1 MEVWNRVKGFFDGPG
16 TQFISIDGA
25 ASQDTELDKSD
36 LITSAIAWLAKGI
49 TQSVPTLKFANPSLL
64 HVIEQPS
71 TQYSGEDLITAVTAD
86 LCIRGTSYVR
96 IIRSRNKLL
105 GLMWLPKV
113 DEATRDGKFSGYTY
127 YNSNFFLT
135 YVPTKDMIVF
145 KRGLDSENLRRGIS
159 PLRNLLDEVLTDGE
173 AANFTHSLIKNL
185 PIPGLLIGPKEGV
198 FSAKSSDQHKKL
210 EASFQKHFTGN
221 ERGKASLITHAFE
234 IGYVQPDMSKI
245 DLARLRELPEERV
258 CAALGIQPAV
268 LGLGAGLQT
277 TKVGATM
284 VEMTRQSWRYGVIPL
299 IKTIQNTYNKYL
311 VDRFDTGNKLELSVS
326 GIDDLRMPIPDI
338 ISLFQAGLISKLT
351 AANLAGVPD
360 DGSGTPTNGGSNA

>member
-1 MEVWNRVKGFFDGPG
+1 MEMWSKVKGFFDSPG
-16 TQFISIDGA
+16 TQFTSIDGV
-25 ASQDTELDKSD
+25 ASQNTQLDESD

-71 TQYSGEDLITAVTAD
+71 TQYSGEDLVTAVTAD

-96 IIRSRNKLL
+96 IIRSRGKLL

-113 DEATRDGKFSGYTY
+113 DEATREGKFFGYTY
-127 YNSNFFLT
+127 YNSNFLPRH
-135 YVPTKDMIVF
+135 VMAKDMIVF
-145 KRGLDSENLRRGIS
+145 KRGLDSDNLRRGVS
-159 PLRNLLDEVLTDGE
+159 PLKNLLDEVLTDGE
-173 AANFTHSLIKNL
+173 AASFTHALVKNL
-185 PIPGLLIGPKEGV
+185 PVPGLLMGPKEGT
-198 FSAKSSDQHKKL
+198 FAAKSSDQFKKL
-210 EASFQKHFTGN
+210 ETSFQEHFTGN
-221 ERGKASLITHAFE
+221 QRGKASLVTHAFD
-234 IGYVQPDMSKI
+234 ISYVQPDMSKI

-284 VEMTRQSWRYGVIPL
+284 IEMTRQSWRYGVIPL

-351 AANLAGVPD
+351 AANLAGVPN
-360 DGSGTPTNGGSNA
+360 DGSGTPINGGSSA